1 MKITNEA
8 KVGIMTIIA
17 LAMLILGFNYL
28 KGKDVF
34 NNTKKIYAVFP
45 KLGSLV
51 KSNEVKINGLTIGN
65 VYALEPVD
73 KDVSGVSA
81 LQEMLTYPKTP
92 WLILRLH

>member
-8 KVGIMTIIA
+8 KVGLMSIIA

-34 NNTKKIYAVFP
+34 NSTKKIYAVFP

-51 KSNEVKINGLTIGN
+51 KSNEVKINGLTIGT
-65 VYALEPVD
+65 VYDVEEVD
-73 KDVSGVSA
+73 K
-81 LQEMLTYPKTP
+81 K
-92 WLILRLH
+92 RKRH